1 MEGLSVMTLGEA
13 TLPGSVKSAQRTV
26 ELLEFFAN
34 HRGQHNLA
42 ELQAS
47 LGYPKSSL
55 YMLLQTLTQCG
66 WVETDGTGMLYG
78 IGLRALRVGTSYIDG
93 DDVVDAARD
102 TLDWLAETT
111 GETVHL
117 GRLDGTDVVYLATRE
132 SQHYLRSI
140 SRVGRRLPAYST
152 ALGKSLLAERSD
164 EEMNALL
171 PREVRAL
178 TSGTLVDREAIRA
191 DLVATR
197 RRGYAVDRQENTVGL
212 QCFGVSLRHQHPA
225 RDAISCSVPI
235 ARLTPGREDEVTDA
249 LLIARDRLKRSL
261 S

>member
-1 MEGLSVMTLGEA
+1 MCAMTDYAA
-13 TLPGSVKSAQRTV
+13 TRVPGPVKSAQRTV
-26 ELLEFFAN
+26 EVLEFFAN
-34 HRGQHNLA
+34 HRGLHSLA

-55 YMLLQTLTQCG
+55 YMLLQTLTHCG
-66 WVETDGTGMLYG
+66 WVETDAAGMLYG

-93 DDVVDAARD
+93 DDVVAAARD
-102 TLDWLAETT
+102 SLDWLAETT

-152 ALGKSLLAERSD
+152 ALGKSLLAERGD
-164 EEMNALL
+164 EELNTLL
-171 PREVRAL
+171 PRELRAL
-178 TSGTLVDREAIRA
+178 TPSTLVDRDAIRA

-197 RRGYAVDRQENTVGL
+197 RRGYAIDRQENTVGL
-212 QCFGVSLRHQHPA
+212 QCFGVSLRHQYSA

-235 ARLTPGREDEVTDA
+235 ARLTPGREVELADA
-249 LLIARDRLKRSL
+249 LLITRDRLKRYL